1 MWLTSVFIFQVSLAE
16 RDDSSFEWKSSDL
29 SSATT
34 AKNKTKTKQI
44 NIEYTR
50 PLQKGLRVPIIRVV
64 DVEQPV
70 EAHVD
75 TQWDVDQVRVALL
88 QSLIQ
93 AGQAGNQLRDVQK
106 LLVLFQAVLVEHLA
120 CQRHAQQVHCE
131 DKERGYCCSIY
142 RSEGPSTI
150 ARPKTWSAGA
160 AGLGITK
167 LSLYSSLSVTGIH
180 QWWGKKRRFSS
191 EKCLLKMMAIEST
204 WQMSGKGV
212 WNNPLPQ
219 LQLYR

>member
-1 MWLTSVFIFQVSLAE
+1 MSLAE

-29 SSATT
+29 SSAST
-34 AKNKTKTKQI
+34 AKNKTKNKPKKNQH
-44 NIEYTR
+44 EYTE
-50 PLQKGLRVPIIRVV
+50 PLQKRLRVPIIRVV

-75 TQWDVDQVRVALL
+75 TQWDVDQVRVALF

-131 DKERGYCCSIY
+131 DKERGYCCSIH
-142 RSEGPSTI
+142 RLEGPSTI
-150 ARPKTWSAGA
+150 ARPKMGSVGA

-180 QWWGKKRRFSS
+180 QWWGKMQRFST
-191 EKCLLKMMAIEST
+191 EKCPLKMMAIEST

-212 WNNPLPQ
+212 WNNPLP
-219 LQLYR
+219 

>member
-16 RDDSSFEWKSSDL
+16 RDDSGFEWKSSDL
-29 SSATT
+29 SGAST
-34 AKNKTKTKQI
+34 AKNKTRTKKNQH
-44 NIEYTR
+44 EYTE
-50 PLQKGLRVPIIRVV
+50 PLQKRMRAPIVRVV

-75 TQWDVDQVRVALL
+75 TEWDVDQVRVALF

-131 DKERGYCCSIY
+131 DKERGHWRPIY
-142 RSEGPSTI
+142 RWEEPSTI
-150 ARPKTWSAGA
+150 RQPKMSSVRA
-160 AGLGITK
+160 AGLAIPK
-167 LSLYSSLSVTGIH
+167 LSLYSSLSVTDIH
-180 QWWGKKRRFSS
+180 QWWGKMQEATFQHW
-191 EKCLLKMMAIEST
+191 E
-204 WQMSGKGV
+204 MSA
-212 WNNPLPQ
+212 
-219 LQLYR
+219 

>member
-16 RDDSSFEWKSSDL
+16 RDDSGFEWKSSDL
-29 SSATT
+29 SSASA
-34 AKNKTKTKQI
+34 AKNKTNPQKNQH
-44 NIEYTR
+44 EYTE
-50 PLQKGLRVPIIRVV
+50 PLHKRLRVLIVRVV

-75 TQWDVDQVRVALL
+75 TEWDVDQVRVALF

-131 DKERGYCCSIY
+131 DKERGYWRSIY
-142 RSEGPSTI
+142 RWEEPSTI
-150 ARPKTWSAGA
+150 KQPKMSSVRA
-160 AGLGITK
+160 AGLEIPK
-167 LSLYSSLSVTGIH
+167 LSLYSSLSVTDIH
-180 QWWGKKRRFSS
+180 QWWGKMQEAMFQHW
-191 EKCLLKMMAIEST
+191 E
-204 WQMSGKGV
+204 MSA
-212 WNNPLPQ
+212 
-219 LQLYR
+219 